1 MAVPAWLPVATTV
14 ASMVFSASG
23 TSQAV
28 KGADQAAAAARD
40 NAARRAEE
48 AKFEGDQ
55 LRVNAGQEVAAGQAA
70 AAEQRRQGVLTQSRA
85 IAVAAAGGGSLADPT
100 VVNILARNAG
110 EGVYRAGLALYQ
122 GNERARVLR
131 MQATG
136 KDLEASS
143 DIAGGEATAEGY
155 QLRGQAE
162 ATKGVASMLGS
173 VPNLLSQG
181 STLFSKYGGGGTGG
195 ASAAFSNAE
204 LMAG

>member
-14 ASMVFSASG
+14 ASMVFGASG
-23 TSQAV
+23 TAQAV
-28 KGADQAAAAARD
+28 AGADQAAAAART

-122 GNERARVLR
+122 GNERARQMR
-131 MQATG
+131 MAATG
-136 KDLEASS
+136 KDLEASA
-143 DIAGGEATAEGY
+143 DIAGGDATAEGY
-155 QLRGQAE
+155 RLRGQAE
-162 ATKGVASMLGS
+162 ATRGVAGMLGS
-173 VPNLLSQG
+173 A
-181 STLFSKYGGGGTGG
+181 STLFGKYGGGGGTSVATNG
-195 ASAAFSNAE
+195 SAALGSE